1 MKVPVVSTINST
13 VQGSGILAAL
23 LAVVRSSY
31 FKLSVGC
38 VLVYVMMNVCFD
50 VSGIYGPDLKTVL
63 RRFSL
68 ADNISEAAAKPHNE
82 NPTNNKTRG
91 ISDVPEDVVSDS
103 NRSYLSAQKLCPII
117 PPNLVGYIPT
127 KMDVQS
133 LDDVEGEF
141 PDVMLGGHFRPK
153 ECTSR
158 HRVAILIPYR
168 NRAEHLKIF
177 IYNIHRVLARQQ
189 IDYGVFVIE
198 QGDNKEFNRA
208 KLLNIG
214 YLEST
219 ALYDYQCFVFHDI
232 DLVPVDD
239 RNVYTC
245 PQKPRHMSVTIDSH
259 SGVPYYL
266 MFGGVSA
273 LSKELMLRV
282 NGYSNIYWGWGGED
296 DDMTF
301 RLKHINQTILRRP
314 GNIERYTSLKHT
326 KSKKNPARFGILNKW
341 KERYKTDGLNSVKYK
356 IMDMAFKKLYTWIL
370 ADLREQ

>member
-1 MKVPVVSTINST
+1 MKVP
-13 VQGSGILAAL
+13 AL
-23 LAVVRSSY
+23 LLQACRG
-31 FKLSVGC
+31 LC
-38 VLVYVMMNVCFD
+38 A
-50 VSGIYGPDLKTVL
+50 GIRNDERLL
-63 RRFSL
+63 RRQWNLWTRFENCASKIFHGRQHLRGSSKSRMAITRQIIKHVSL
-68 ADNISEAAAKPHNE
+68 RTFLK
-82 NPTNNKTRG
+82 
-91 ISDVPEDVVSDS
+91 DVVSDS

-127 KMDVQS
+127 KMDIQS

-141 PDVMLGGHFRPK
+141 PDVMPGGHFRPK

-198 QGDNKEFNRA
+198 QGDSKGFNRA

-245 PQKPRHMSVTIDSH
+245 PQRPRHMSVTIDSH

-273 LSKELMLRV
+273 LNKELMLRV

-314 GNIERYTSLKHT
+314 GNIARYKSLKHT
-326 KSKKNPARFGILNKW
+326 QSKKNPARFGILNKW
-341 KERYKTDGLNSVKYK
+341 KERLQD
-356 IMDMAFKKLYTWIL
+356 
-370 ADLREQ
+370 

>member
-1 MKVPVVSTINST
+1 MKVPVVSTINNT
-13 VQGSGILAAL
+13 AQGSEILAAL
-23 LAVVRSSY
+23 VAVVRRSY
-31 FKLSVGC
+31 LKLAVSC
-38 VLVYVMMNVCFD
+38 VLVYLMMKVCLN
-50 VSGIYGPDLKTVL
+50 VSGLYGPDMNT
-63 RRFSL
+63 SL
-68 ADNISEAAAKPHNE
+68 GRLSVVHNISEAAAKYYNDA
-82 NPTNNKTRG
+82 PTNNETPG
-91 ISDVPEDVVSDS
+91 VAGVPEDVVSDS
-103 NRSYLSAQKLCPII
+103 NISHVPEQKLCPVI

-127 KMDVQS
+127 NMDVRS
-133 LDDVEGEF
+133 LDDVEDEF
-141 PDVMLGGHFRPK
+141 PDVMPGGHFRPK

-168 NRAEHLKIF
+168 NRAQHLNIF

-198 QGDNKEFNRA
+198 QGDSKAFNRA

-245 PQKPRHMSVTIDSH
+245 PQRPRHMSVTIDSH
-259 SGVPYYL
+259 SGVPYGL

-273 LSKELMLRV
+273 LSKEIMLRV

-296 DDMTF
+296 DDMSF
-301 RLKHINQTILRRP
+301 RLTHINQTILRRP
-314 GNIERYTSLKHT
+314 GNIARYKSLKH
-326 KSKKNPARFGILNKW
+326 KHGEKNPARFGILKDW
-341 KERYKTDGLNSVKYK
+341 KARYKTDGLNNVRYK
-356 IMDMAFKKLYTWIL
+356 IMDMAFRKLYTWIL
-370 ADLREQ
+370 ADLR